1 MRMKTRTLFLSL
13 GIALLTASCGGGST
27 TSQPANNA
35 AADTTAKTACANFK
49 LGTGV
54 NVSHWLSQSDNRGE
68 ERANQITKK
77 DFDSIAAMGFD
88 HVRLPIDE
96 VQMYDEN
103 MNRHEEAFALMKNA
117 IDWTL
122 ENNMNIIIDLHIIR
136 SFHFNAR
143 PGENTLFQKPGEKE
157 KLIAIWKDL
166 QSFLKDYPNDRLAYE
181 LLNEAIAPSHEELNE
196 LEARLIASIRETEP
210 ERTIIVGSNWQQ
222 SVETIQYLKVPEN
235 DKNLILSF
243 HYYNPILVT
252 HYRAHWTV
260 QKKYDGKIQYPGLAI
275 EDTSFYA
282 SLPAD
287 TLAYFRRCNQNY
299 DINVMEQ
306 EILPAIKK
314 GEEYG
319 LQVYCGEFGVFP
331 EYIDKETRMKWYR
344 DITTIFKKH
353 NINNAHWCYKGDF
366 PVVNTDGSPNDLP
379 AILLEK

>member
-1 MRMKTRTLFLSL
+1 MKTRTLFLSL

-27 TSQPANNA
+27 TSQPANDA

-210 ERTIIVGSNWQQ
+210 
-222 SVETIQYLKVPEN
+222 
-235 DKNLILSF
+235 
-243 HYYNPILVT
+243 
-252 HYRAHWTV
+252 
-260 QKKYDGKIQYPGLAI
+260 
-275 EDTSFYA
+275 
-282 SLPAD
+282 
-287 TLAYFRRCNQNY
+287 
-299 DINVMEQ
+299 
-306 EILPAIKK
+306 
-314 GEEYG
+314 
-319 LQVYCGEFGVFP
+319 
-331 EYIDKETRMKWYR
+331 
-344 DITTIFKKH
+344 
-353 NINNAHWCYKGDF
+353 
-366 PVVNTDGSPNDLP
+366 
-379 AILLEK
+379 